1 VYHGELCDNNELA
14 KVEFDF
20 ADLVRVARQYD
31 QLSLAKVS
39 HLKQS
44 GFIYHE
50 SRSGSTLA
58 ANMLT
63 VANPSQW
70 RVYSEPLA
78 LLRAMKSNNTE
89 LVKDVLYMLGRTN
102 NVEETR
108 VFYKLTS
115 VAARY
120 MNVMPKEV
128 PWIFLYRDP
137 VEVVASHFHPTEH
150 ATSVVCLQERHN
162 PHPMVVNIA
171 TEFSTSKDINT
182 VTDETFCAARLVREF
197 ACNISEFFCIDC
209 QSLISS

>member
-1 VYHGELCDNNELA
+1 VYHGKLCDKNELA

-20 ADLVRVARQYD
+20 ADLVRISRRYD
-31 QLSLAKVS
+31 QLSTTNVS

-44 GFIYHE
+44 GFVYHE

-63 VANPSQW
+63 VANPSEW
-70 RVYSEPLA
+70 RVYSEPIA
-78 LLRAMKSNNTE
+78 LLRAMKSKNTE

-102 NVEETR
+102 NVEESH
-108 VFYKLTS
+108 VFYKLKS

-120 MNVMPKEV
+120 MDAMPKEV

-137 VEVVASHFHPTEH
+137 EEVVSSHFHPTEH

-171 TEFSTSKDINT
+171 TEFNTSKDINT

-197 ACNISEFFCIDC
+197 ACNISECFCVHC
-209 QSLISS
+209 RSLISS